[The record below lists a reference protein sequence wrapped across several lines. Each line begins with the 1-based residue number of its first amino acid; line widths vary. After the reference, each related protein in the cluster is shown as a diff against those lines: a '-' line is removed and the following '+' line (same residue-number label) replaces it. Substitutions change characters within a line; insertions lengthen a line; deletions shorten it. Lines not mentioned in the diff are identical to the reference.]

1 MVPTSELAKYREFDR
16 RTQPFGTDMDTLKA
30 DIAQNGFR
38 EPLILTYGAEDNK
51 VSLGDG
57 NHRLGVA
64 QELGIKELP
73 VRVITRQKIG
83 NNVGVAVPGYKGEKS
98 IPAGLSPSD
107 IGLKGRPISYVR
119 VPLGQQVQ
127 SASA

>member
-16 RTQPFGTDMDTLKA
+16 RAQPFGTDMDTLKA

-38 EPLILTYGAEDNK
+38 EPLVLTYGAEDNK

-73 VRVITRQKIG
+73 VRVITRKKLSSDS
-83 NNVGVAVPGYKGEKS
+83 GVPVPGYKGGN
-98 IPAGLSPSD
+98 IPSGLAPSD
-107 IGLKGRPISYVR
+107 IGLKGRPISYLR
-119 VPLGQQVQ
+119 APLAAPEF
-127 SASA
+127 ASA